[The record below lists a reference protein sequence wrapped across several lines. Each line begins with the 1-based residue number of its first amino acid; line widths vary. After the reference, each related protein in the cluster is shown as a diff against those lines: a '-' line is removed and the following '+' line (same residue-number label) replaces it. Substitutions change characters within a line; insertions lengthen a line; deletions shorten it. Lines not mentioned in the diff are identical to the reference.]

1 MRIEIRIFPDTSH
14 QNNHYRSIIMSKAL
28 SVFFI
33 CLIAV
38 TAGEAQTA
46 KKSKT
51 TKPAA
56 KTAMVTQKEK
66 MSYIIGF
73 DVGKNMLADFK
84 QRGIDVDNAV
94 LLNGLK
100 DALGEKESAISEE
113 ETQQA
118 TLEFQKMMTEKQ
130 NAASAAARKAGDDF
144 LTDNAKKEGIKITPS
159 GLQYKI
165 ITEGTGKS
173 PLPTN
178 TVVVHYRGKLIDGT
192 VFDESY
198 QRGEP
203 ATFQLN
209 QVIKGW
215 TEGLQLLKE
224 GGKAELYI
232 PAELGYGDRGAG
244 QLIPPGA
251 ALIFEVELIKVQ

>member
-1 MRIEIRIFPDTSH
+1 
-14 QNNHYRSIIMSKAL
+14 MSKAL
-28 SVFFI
+28 SVLFI

-38 TAGEAQTA
+38 STGEAQTA
-46 KKSKT
+46 TKPKAK
-51 TKPAA
+51 KPAA
-56 KTAMVTQKEK
+56 KAAMTTQKEK

-84 QRGIDVDNAV
+84 QRGIEVDNAI

-100 DALGEKESAISEE
+100 DALSEKESAISEE

-118 TLEFQKMMTEKQ
+118 TLEFQQMMTEKQ
-130 NAASAAARKAGDDF
+130 NAASAEARKSGETF
-144 LTDNAKKEGIKITPS
+144 LTENAKKEGVKVTSS

-232 PAELGYGDRGAG
+232 PADLGYGDRGAG

>member
-1 MRIEIRIFPDTSH
+1 MKKLLFPFVMTLFVV
-14 QNNHYRSIIMSKAL
+14 MT
-28 SVFFI
+28 
-33 CLIAV
+33 AV
-38 TAGEAQTA
+38 SQP
-46 KKSKT
+46 T
-51 TKPAA
+51 TKPATK
-56 KTAMVTQKEK
+56 KTPAPATKKSAAPVMTSQKDK
-66 MSYIIGF
+66 MSYVIGY
-73 DVGKNMLADFK
+73 DIGKNMLADFK
-84 QRGIDVDNAV
+84 KREFE
-94 LLNGLK
+94 LNNEILIKGLT
-100 DALGEKESAISEE
+100 DALNEKESALSQE
-113 ETQQA
+113 ETQSTTQV
-118 TLEFQKMMTEKQ
+118 FQQQMMEKQ
-130 NAASAAARKAGDDF
+130 NIESAAARKAGEDF
-144 LTDNAKKEGIKITPS
+144 LALNALKEGVTVTVS

-165 ITEGTGKS
+165 LVEGTGKS
-173 PLPTN
+173 PAPTN

-198 QRGEP
+198 SRGEP

-244 QLIPPGA
+244 EIIRPGA

>member
-1 MRIEIRIFPDTSH
+1 MP
-14 QNNHYRSIIMSKAL
+14 KVL
-28 SVFFI
+28 SVLLF
-33 CLIAV
+33 CLIAI
-38 TAGEAQTA
+38 TAAEAQTA
-46 KKSKT
+46 VKQKT
-51 TKPAA
+51 AKPAA
-56 KTAMVTQKEK
+56 KNTMKTQKEK

-84 QRGIDVDNAV
+84 LRGIEVYNAL

-100 DALGEKESAISEE
+100 DAINEKESAISEE
-113 ETQQA
+113 ETQKA
-118 TLEFQKMMTEKQ
+118 TLEFQQMLTEKQ
-130 NAASAAARKAGDDF
+130 NAASTAARKAGDIF
-144 LTDNAKKEGIKITPS
+144 LAENAKKEGITVTAS

-198 QRGEP
+198 KRGEP
-203 ATFQLN
+203 ATFPLN

>member
-1 MRIEIRIFPDTSH
+1 MKKLFSLLVLSMFVVMT
-14 QNNHYRSIIMSKAL
+14 AL
-28 SVFFI
+28 SQP
-33 CLIAV
+33 A
-38 TAGEAQTA
+38 
-46 KKSKT
+46 

-56 KTAMVTQKEK
+56 KKTPPAPKKSAAPVMKSQKEK
-66 MSYIIGF
+66 MSYVIGF
-73 DVGKNMLADFK
+73 DIGKNMLADFK
-84 QRGIDVDNAV
+84 QRGFDLDNV
-94 LLNGLK
+94 LLLKGLT
-100 DALGEKESAISEE
+100 DALNEKESALSQE
-113 ETQQA
+113 ETQSA
-118 TLEFQKMMTEKQ
+118 TQVFQQEMMEKQ
-130 NAASAAARKAGDDF
+130 NEESFAARKAGEDF
-144 LTDNAKKEGIKITPS
+144 LALNALKEGVTVTAS

-165 ITEGTGKS
+165 LVEGTGKS
-173 PLPTN
+173 PAPTN

-198 QRGEP
+198 TRGEP

-224 GGKAELYI
+224 GGKAELFI

-244 QLIPPGA
+244 QVIPPGA

>member
-1 MRIEIRIFPDTSH
+1 MP
-14 QNNHYRSIIMSKAL
+14 KAL
-28 SVFFI
+28 SVFLI

-38 TAGEAQTA
+38 TAAEAQTA
-46 KKSKT
+46 GKQKT
-51 TKPAA
+51 AKPAA
-56 KTAMVTQKEK
+56 KTVMKTQKEK

-84 QRGIDVDNAV
+84 QRGIEVDNAL

-100 DALGEKESAISEE
+100 DALSEKESAISEE
-113 ETQQA
+113 ETQKA
-118 TLEFQKMMTEKQ
+118 TLEFQQMLTEKQ
-130 NAASAAARKAGDDF
+130 NEASTAARKAGEDF
-144 LTDNAKKEGIKITPS
+144 LAENAKKEGIKVTTS

-165 ITEGTGKS
+165 IAEGTGKS
-173 PLPTN
+173 PQPTN

-198 QRGEP
+198 KRGEP
-203 ATFQLN
+203 ATFPLN

>member
-1 MRIEIRIFPDTSH
+1 MPKVLFVLIF
-14 QNNHYRSIIMSKAL
+14 
-28 SVFFI
+28 
-33 CLIAV
+33 CLVAV
-38 TAGEAQTA
+38 TAAEAQTTT
-46 KKSKT
+46 KQKT
-51 TKPAA
+51 AKPAA
-56 KTAMVTQKEK
+56 KTAMKTQKEK

-84 QRGIDVDNAV
+84 QRGIEVDNAV

-100 DALGEKESAISEE
+100 DALNEKASAISEE
-113 ETQQA
+113 ETEQT
-118 TLEFQKMMTEKQ
+118 TLEFQQMMTEKQ
-130 NAASAAARKAGDDF
+130 NAASAAARQAGEIF
-144 LTDNAKKEGIKITPS
+144 LAENAKKEGVKVTS
-159 GLQYKI
+159 TGLQYKI

-203 ATFQLN
+203 ATFPLN

-215 TEGLQLLKE
+215 TEGLQLLQE

>member
-1 MRIEIRIFPDTSH
+1 MKKLLSLFTLTLLIVMTAVSQPA
-14 QNNHYRSIIMSKAL
+14 SKSA
-28 SVFFI
+28 
-33 CLIAV
+33 
-38 TAGEAQTA
+38 A
-46 KKSKT
+46 KKTPPASK
-51 TKPAA
+51 KSAAPAM
-56 KTAMVTQKEK
+56 KSQQEK
-66 MSYIIGF
+66 MSYVIGF
-73 DVGKNMLADFK
+73 DIGKNMLADFK
-84 QRGIDVDNAV
+84 QREFELNNEI
-94 LLNGLK
+94 LLKGLT
-100 DALGEKESAISEE
+100 DALNEKESALSQE
-113 ETQQA
+113 ETQAVTQV
-118 TLEFQKMMTEKQ
+118 FQQQMMEKQ
-130 NAASAAARKAGDDF
+130 NAESAVARKAGEDF
-144 LTDNAKKEGIKITPS
+144 LALNALKEGVTVTAS

-165 ITEGTGKS
+165 LVEGAGKS
-173 PLPTN
+173 PAPTN

-198 QRGEP
+198 TRGEP

-244 QLIPPGA
+244 QVIPPGA